1 MIYTKD
7 AVFPYPILSNT
18 STSYTENKFQLDV
31 SIIDETK
38 TSYKFRLLVYLSSY
52 FLQNQLSLG
61 NARYYLIIQS
71 NDNLVVPLNYDQ
83 NELTVQK
90 SRLSLTSRTRIQ
102 LQILSEKPIN
112 FASSE
117 ELNSFYKKMREQIEV
132 RKNTLL
138 GYSNVVEF
146 IGDEPKALDL
156 FEQGVNEN
164 LATDFTIK
172 LNDECINLQFRTKEL
187 ALDSLAVNKNVKNMY
202 LYIGLE
208 RALRDFISVYQD
220 SNELVELDNMAT
232 IEKPLHEKLKSLM
245 LSKYLHEISYDQL
258 DDIIQKIAPDLIE
271 KYTESIKELS
281 KNGD

>member
-90 SRLSLTSRTRIQ
+90 SRLSLTSRTKIQ

>member
-18 STSYTENKFQLDV
+18 STSYTENDFKLDV
-31 SIIDETK
+31 FIIDETK
-38 TSYKFRLLVYLSSY
+38 TTYTFRLSYFLSSY
-52 FLQNQLSLG
+52 FLQNQVTLG

-71 NDNLVVPLNYDQ
+71 NDNLVVPLNGDQ
-83 NELTVQK
+83 REITIQK
-90 SRLSLTSRTRIQ
+90 SRLSLTSRTKIQ
-102 LQILSEKPIN
+102 LQILSERPIN
-112 FASSE
+112 FAHAE
-117 ELNSFYKKMREQIEV
+117 ELNSFYKKIRAQIEL

-146 IGDEPKALDL
+146 IGDDPKALDL
-156 FEQGVNEN
+156 FEQGINED
-164 LATDFTIK
+164 LPTDFTIK

-187 ALDSLAVNKNVKNMY
+187 ALDSLAINKNVKNMY

-208 RALRDFISVYQD
+208 RALREFVNAYQN

-245 LSKYLHEISYDQL
+245 LNKYLHEISYDQV
-258 DDIIQKIAPDLIE
+258 DDVIQKIAPDLIE